1 MVFLYK
7 ISFRFDCIIIRR
19 RTVSQ
24 GYDRMPEDTNIH
36 YSMTMWLSLVST
48 FLLFCGSTSSTTRKL
63 LALKFFLKKSIIL
76 DGNFQLKDLYH
87 KTASLSKTAEM
98 LYLESQLLTGK
109 VTPINL
115 TQLLLER
122 PIDETTFEEYSKIEI
137 YSGLKEQ
144 KEISKMLKEAKKSRT
159 TDEIRTAI
167 GNGLKALEGYSN
179 LKSIIEEIDSNAV
192 ISDIQKT
199 EERSKVNLAYGF
211 WMRDEKKYLLE
222 IIGEIKEIIES
233 LQSIAKENKE
243 LDGRNKNE
251 VGIGL
256 MDLHSMKHHI
266 IKLSDHIMMTIEMN
280 SAFFDSNTT
289 SSFDTVKKVLDEVM
303 GKLAEV
309 KKLEGLIEKLNSMK
323 SDMALLEKLRDSK
336 AVSGVNTLEQN
347 LKATTVLI
355 ERIRISKD
363 KYEKYQK
370 IDSISSVLQQ
380 IVIFSKSMKILELRS
395 FKMSDDLKP
404 FLKHFEDFKIPDR
417 DLTTPFGGL
426 HKCLEAFDFKVD
438 FSTEKSSLEA
448 TIKQLSKIKAKDE
461 KFKESW
467 DKLVK
472 YTDKKKYD
480 GVINLLRD
488 KTVSHEKLVE
498 QLSKI
503 NVTELQQIELDLNV
517 TINARIGEPMTYYE
531 KTAREIQ
538 DLLVKVEYD
547 KMRKETKAITDKL
560 NNVKQFLDCH
570 SDLNISIDE
579 TVALMEIPKE
589 TWNFNPLRM
598 LGLVD
603 VVSLFKDAYEKMV
616 EIRDWKLESNPSIE
630 KFPLDSED
638 VKAMYDGKEAFESVM
653 RIHEYWEEMEDW
665 DEEEFDGHDV
675 EWKSI
680 QDGVSGLVKSLGQLK
695 SNSELSDVQE
705 LVATIQYPVDMQI
718 DEFITFIRGDYEGSG
733 RFIILKVLKDL
744 EKLKTDFPDIAG
756 KLEKMNQSIAKMKEW
771 EEKEHPKTVDHKEP
785 FEDCAVS
792 HHNKCSEPLTLPDG
806 SLEPL
811 KKVEL

>member
-1 MVFLYK
+1 
-7 ISFRFDCIIIRR
+7 
-19 RTVSQ
+19 
-24 GYDRMPEDTNIH
+24 
-36 YSMTMWLSLVST
+36 MWLSLVST
-48 FLLFCGSTSSTTRKL
+48 FLLFCGSTSSTTH
-63 LALKFFLKKSIIL
+63 
-76 DGNFQLKDLYH
+76 GNFQLKDVYH
-87 KTASLSKTAEM
+87 KTVSIPETAEK

-115 TQLLLER
+115 TQSLFER
-122 PIDETTFEEYSKIEI
+122 PIDETTFEEYSKMEI
-137 YSGLKEQ
+137 YSGLKEHN
-144 KEISKMLKEAKKSRT
+144 EISKMLNEAKKSTT
-159 TDEIRTAI
+159 TDEMRAAI
-167 GNGLKALEGYSN
+167 GDGLKALDGYSN
-179 LKSIIEEIDSNAV
+179 LKSFIEEIDSNAV

-222 IIGEIKEIIES
+222 IIGEIKEIIEN

-243 LDGRNKNE
+243 LDGRNKTQVE
-251 VGIGL
+251 LRLI
-256 MDLHSMKHHI
+256 DLHRAMGHI
-266 IKLSDHIMMTIEMN
+266 TNLSDLLRMAIKMN
-280 SAFFDSNTT
+280 SVFFESNTT
-289 SSFDTVKKVLDEVM
+289 SSFNTIKNALDEVM
-303 GKLAEV
+303 GKLTEV
-309 KKLEGLIEKLNSMK
+309 KNLEGLIEKLNSMK
-323 SDMALLEKLRDSK
+323 SDMALLEKLRW
-336 AVSGVNTLEQN
+336 AVSGVRTLEQN
-347 LKATTVLI
+347 LKATTVLV
-355 ERIRISKD
+355 ERIKMSKE

-370 IDSISSVLQQ
+370 IDSISSVLHQ

-417 DLTTPFGGL
+417 NLTTPFDGL

-448 TIKQLSKIKAKDE
+448 TIKQFSKIEAMDE

-472 YTDKKKYD
+472 YTDEKEYD
-480 GVINLLRD
+480 GLTNLLRNREYNR
-488 KTVSHEKLVE
+488 EKLVE
-498 QLSKI
+498 QLSKV
-503 NVTELQQIELDLNV
+503 NVTELQQLEMDLNV
-517 TINARIGEPMTYYE
+517 TINGRAGEPMTYYE

-547 KMRKETKAITDKL
+547 KMRKETKVITDKL

-570 SDLNISIDE
+570 SDLNISIDD
-579 TVALMEIPKE
+579 TVALMDIPKE

-603 VVSLFKDAYEKMV
+603 IVSLFKDAYEKMV

-630 KFPLDSED
+630 NFLLDSED

-665 DEEEFDGHDV
+665 DEEEFEGHDV

-680 QDGVSGLVKSLGQLK
+680 RDGVSGLVKSLGQLK

-705 LVATIQYPVDMQI
+705 LIATIQFPVDMQI
-718 DEFITFIRGDYEGSG
+718 DEFKTFIRGDYEGSG
-733 RFIILKVLKDL
+733 RFEILKVLKDL

-771 EEKEHPKTVDHKEP
+771 EEKEHPKTVDQKEP
-785 FEDCAVS
+785 FVDCAVS
-792 HHNKCSEPLTLPDG
+792 HHNKCNEPLTLPDG